1 MLKRLTCML
10 LDHNWTRHRY
20 ESAESY
26 DQPEGTY
33 LKCVRC
39 GRISESEGLPGGPMS
54 RRDVMQGRRRAT
66 RLYLHP
72 LRLRVA

>member
-10 LDHNWTRHRY
+10 LDHNWTRQRY

-33 LKCVRC
+33 LKCARC
-39 GRISESEGLPGGPMS
+39 GRIDESEGLPGGPMA
-54 RRDVMQGRRRAT
+54 GGFGGG
-66 RLYLHP
+66 
-72 LRLRVA
+72 